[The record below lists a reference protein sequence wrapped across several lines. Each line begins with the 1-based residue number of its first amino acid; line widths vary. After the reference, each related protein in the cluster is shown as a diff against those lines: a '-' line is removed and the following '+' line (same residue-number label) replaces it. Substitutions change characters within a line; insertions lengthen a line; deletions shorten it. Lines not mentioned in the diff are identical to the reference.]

1 MTHGHAHEEAEHAS
15 HLAHDP
21 FDRRVAMSMVVIA
34 AVLAAVKVAG
44 HRTHNEVLKYQIKA
58 NVAHTQASD
67 QWGYYQAKKNRLYLY
82 ESEAQLLALLG
93 PGNDKKMAALEVD
106 LAPDLILAPAEKA
119 EKAKKDE
126 KKPKKKRE
134 LSPEDRKAVE
144 TLVGKGLTR
153 DQAKQIVIWQSQAR
167 RYTGEADEIQAK
179 AVGLVEEGKKYQHE
193 SEHAHHQADYFDLGE
208 LGVEL
213 ALVLSS
219 VAILTRRPGYWLAG
233 LAVGAAGLVSVLLGF
248 LVH

>member
-15 HLAHDP
+15 HHAQDP

-67 QWGYYQAKKNRLYLY
+67 QWSYFQAKKNRLYLY
-82 ESEAQLLALLG
+82 ESEAQLLALICA
-93 PGNDKKMAALEVD
+93 GNAKKLAAAELDE
-106 LAPDLILAPAEKA
+106 LDLILAKADKADKA
-119 EKAKKDE
+119 EKNE

-134 LSPEDRKAVE
+134 LSPEDHKAVE
-144 TLVGKGLTR
+144 ALVSKGLTP
-153 DQAKQIVIWQSQAR
+153 DQAKQVVIWQSQAR
-167 RYTGEADEIQAK
+167 RYTKEADDIQKEAED
-179 AVGLVEEGKKYQHE
+179 LVKEGKHYQHD

-219 VAILTRRPGYWLAG
+219 VAILTRRPSYWFAG
-233 LAVGAAGLVSVLLGF
+233 LAVGGAGLVSVLLGF
-248 LVH
+248 FMH